1 MFNHHY
7 VNIVENSTGV
17 APSELGTPSDPNLDS
32 KTVEEILKHYE
43 NHPSIKEIKKL
54 VKKNET
60 FTFPKAK
67 TEDINK
73 IINSLNPKKATGPDS
88 IPIKIIKVAS
98 KIIDSHLTNA
108 INEDLDIDNYSDS
121 GKIASVKPLYK
132 KDERSKI
139 KNYRPVSIL
148 NAFSKIYERY
158 LHNCLTPFV
167 NEVLSNFICAYRK
180 SFGTN
185 HGLIRLIEDF
195 GKNL

>member
-1 MFNHHY
+1 MTRKY
-7 VNIVENSTGV
+7 LQKCLTTITLTS
-17 APSELGTPSDPNLDS
+17 SELGTPSDPNLDS

-54 VKKNET
+54 VQKNET

-73 IINSLNPKKATGPDS
+73 IINSLNPKKATGPDG

-108 INEDLDIDNYSDS
+108 INEDLDIDNSDC

-139 KNYRPVSIL
+139 KNHSPLSIL
-148 NAFSKIYERY
+148 NAF
-158 LHNCLTPFV
+158 
-167 NEVLSNFICAYRK
+167 
-180 SFGTN
+180 
-185 HGLIRLIEDF
+185 
-195 GKNL
+195 